1 MITVFDVVDSAS
13 AAALIGH
20 IVPVRI
26 DSAAPRL
33 LMGSLEDA
41 LVAASAGNQG
51 SADIHNHSN
60 LEDPDAQRPVKKS
73 RSTNL

>member
-1 MITVFDVVDSAS
+1 MITVFEVADSAS

-33 LMGSLEDA
+33 LMGSLEKA
-41 LVAASAGNQG
+41 LGPPKRAGREGQAVTINP
-51 SADIHNHSN
+51 I
-60 LEDPDAQRPVKKS
+60 
-73 RSTNL
+73 